1 MSGAPPRPGA
11 IGTARSD
18 PSIRPAATADLDAV
32 RACVREAYAPYVP
45 RIGREPAPMTADYA
59 DLIGRGEVWVAD
71 EAGRVVGVFVLRPG
85 ATGLLLENVAV
96 VPERQGRGIG
106 RVLIAFA
113 ERKARDLGLTEISL
127 YTNERMVE
135 NIHLY
140 RKLGYV
146 ETDRR
151 VEDGFARVFFRKP
164 ID

>member
-1 MSGAPPRPGA
+1 
-11 IGTARSD
+11 
-18 PSIRPAATADLDAV
+18 
-32 RACVREAYAPYVP
+32 VREAYAPYVP

-59 DLIGRGEVWVAD
+59 DLIGCGEVWVAD
-71 EAGRVVGVFVLRPG
+71 EAGRVVGVLVLRPG
-85 ATGLLLENVAV
+85 ATALLLENVAV

>member
-1 MSGAPPRPGA
+1 M
-11 IGTARSD
+11 
-18 PSIRPAATADLDAV
+18 
-32 RACVREAYAPYVP
+32 REAYAPYVP

-59 DLIGRGEVWVAD
+59 DLIGRSEVWVAD
-71 EAGRVVGVFVLRPG
+71 EAGRVVGVLVLRPG
-85 ATGLLLENVAV
+85 ATALLLENVAV

-151 VEDGFARVFFRKP
+151 VEDGFARVFFRKL

>member
-1 MSGAPPRPGA
+1 M
-11 IGTARSD
+11 
-18 PSIRPAATADLDAV
+18 
-32 RACVREAYAPYVP
+32 REAYAPYVP

-59 DLIGRGEVWVAD
+59 DLIGRSEVWVAD
-71 EAGRVVGVFVLRPG
+71 EAGRVVGVLVLRPG

>member
-1 MSGAPPRPGA
+1 
-11 IGTARSD
+11 
-18 PSIRPAATADLDAV
+18 
-32 RACVREAYAPYVP
+32 VREAYAPYVP

-59 DLIGRGEVWVAD
+59 GLIGRSEVWVAD
-71 EAGRVVGVFVLRPG
+71 EAGRVVGVLVLRPG

>member
-1 MSGAPPRPGA
+1 
-11 IGTARSD
+11 
-18 PSIRPAATADLDAV
+18 
-32 RACVREAYAPYVP
+32 
-45 RIGREPAPMTADYA
+45 MTADYA

-71 EAGRVVGVFVLRPG
+71 EAGRVVGVLVLRPG
-85 ATGLLLENVAV
+85 ATELLLENVAV